1 MRFGWLTLAHS
12 PSADADYAAID
23 DLLVEACRAEDV
35 GFDGVWLTEH
45 NFTGEA
51 VYCDPIPFASAL
63 AARTSR
69 VRIGFAVI
77 QLALRHPIRLAVQLA
92 LLDNL
97 SRGRLDVGVA
107 AARSTTSTSSS
118 ATGSAATTAA
128 SGAPRSSRS

>member
-12 PSADADYAAID
+12 PSAEADYAAIE

-63 AARTSR
+63 A
-69 VRIGFAVI
+69 VR
-77 QLALRHPIRLAVQLA
+77 
-92 LLDNL
+92 
-97 SRGRLDVGVA
+97 
-107 AARSTTSTSSS
+107 SSS
-118 ATGSAATTAA
+118 HEPITLPRRHSSAI
-128 SGAPRSSRS
+128 SGRSSVYW